1 MYSVANRRRASDLF
15 SANRLV
21 LEQLSRVDL
30 GTLIRSERQRRGWTL
45 RTLAKALGVS
55 HGAVAQWESGTTTPG
70 FARLIDICN
79 VFGLSVETFLG
90 PGSPYAGQIVQ
101 DAEELALLTAY
112 RQLSRDERD
121 VVLRMLVRA
130 ARPGPLDGQDP
141 QEARQHD

>member
-1 MYSVANRRRASDLF
+1 
-15 SANRLV
+15 V
-21 LEQLSRVDL
+21 LEQLSSVDL

-45 RTLAKALGVS
+45 RTLAKALNVS
-55 HGAVAQWESGTTTPG
+55 HGAVAQWESGTSTPG
-70 FARLIDICN
+70 FARLVDICS
-79 VFGLSVETFLG
+79 VFGLSLETFLG

-130 ARPGPLDGQDP
+130 ARPGPLEGQDP
-141 QEARQHD
+141 QEARKHD